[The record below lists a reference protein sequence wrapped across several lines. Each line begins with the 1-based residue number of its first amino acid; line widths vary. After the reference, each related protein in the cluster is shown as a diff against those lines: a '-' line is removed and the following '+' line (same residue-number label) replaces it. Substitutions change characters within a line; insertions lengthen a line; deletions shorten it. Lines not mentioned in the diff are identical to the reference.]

1 MAEVP
6 VAAKEEASVVVMEV
20 VLVVAK
26 EEGEEGDSEEGEDLV
41 EGEDLER
48 PAVET
53 AVAEEKE
60 RLVGGKAAGKVEG
73 TVEETEVEMVVEKG
87 EEKGEEM
94 GVVEGTAAAGVVAT
108 AEARVAMAA
117 APMQQSQ
124 MGGTRSVSESRPAET
139 KIVAIAWPVP

>member
-26 EEGEEGDSEEGEDLV
+26 GEGEEGDSEEGEALV

-60 RLVGGKAAGKVEG
+60 RLVGGKEEGKVEG

-94 GVVEGTAAAGVVAT
+94 GVVEGTAEARVVAT

-117 APMQQSQ
+117 APTQQSQ
-124 MGGTRSVSESRPAET
+124 MGVRDP
-139 KIVAIAWPVP
+139 

>member
-1 MAEVP
+1 MGVG
-6 VAAKEEASVVVMEV
+6 KG
-20 VLVVAK
+20 
-26 EEGEEGDSEEGEDLV
+26 EGEGGDWEGGEDLG

-87 EEKGEEM
+87 EEMGEEM
-94 GVVEGTAAAGVVAT
+94 GVVEGTAEARVVAT
-108 AEARVAMAA
+108 AEARVAIAA
-117 APMQQSQ
+117 APTQQSQ
-124 MGGTRSVSESRPAET
+124 MGVRDP
-139 KIVAIAWPVP
+139 

>member
-1 MAEVP
+1 MA
-6 VAAKEEASVVVMEV
+6 
-20 VLVVAK
+20 
-26 EEGEEGDSEEGEDLV
+26 

-87 EEKGEEM
+87 EEM
-94 GVVEGTAAAGVVAT
+94 GVVEGTAAARVVAT

-124 MGGTRSVSESRPAET
+124 MGVRDP
-139 KIVAIAWPVP
+139 

>member
-1 MAEVP
+1 
-6 VAAKEEASVVVMEV
+6 VVVMEV

-87 EEKGEEM
+87 EEMGEEM
-94 GVVEGTAAAGVVAT
+94 GVVEGTAEARVVAT

-117 APMQQSQ
+117 APTQQSQ
-124 MGGTRSVSESRPAET
+124 MGVRDP
-139 KIVAIAWPVP
+139 